1 MTREI
6 LINAF
11 AMNTPGHLSPGLW
24 RHTADRSAD
33 YRHIRHWVDLAKT
46 LERGLIDGLFIADV
60 VGVYDVYGGSVDAAV
75 RGGVQVPVNDPL
87 QLVPAMAYAT
97 EHLGFGV
104 TASVSFEHPFPFA
117 RRMSTLDHLT
127 GGRVGWNIVT
137 SYLDSGA
144 RNLGQA
150 RQAGHDD
157 RYDVADEYLEVVYKL
172 WEGSWADDAVL
183 RDRASGIFAD
193 PAKVRPIRHDGPN
206 FKVPGIHLCEP
217 SPQRTPVL
225 YQAGASSRGRR
236 FAARHAE
243 CVFVGGPTIL
253 ILKRI
258 VSDLRAAAVEAARRP
273 DDIKILNMQTVI
285 LGRTDSEAEDKAAD
299 YRSLVDHTGA
309 LALLSGWTG
318 VDLSTYGLDE
328 PLRHVKTEAGQSALE
343 SFTTA
348 DPDRQWTIRELAQWC
363 GIGGRGPV
371 LVGSARTVADQLQH
385 WIAETDVDGFNLAW
399 AVNPGTFEDIVDL
412 LVPELQRRG
421 AYKTAYRPG
430 TLREKLFGDGPRLN
444 ARHTGAGFRTLP

>member
-1 MTREI
+1 M
-6 LINAF
+6 
-11 AMNTPGHLSPGLW
+11 
-24 RHTADRSAD
+24 
-33 YRHIRHWVDLAKT
+33 
-46 LERGLIDGLFIADV
+46 IDGLFIADV

-243 CVFVGGPTIL
+243 CVFVGGPTIP

-258 VSDLRAAAVEAARRP
+258 VSDLRAAAVEAGRRP

-285 LGRTDSEAEDKAAD
+285 LGRTDSEAEDKAAE

-318 VDLSTYGLDE
+318 IDLSTYGLDE

-444 ARHTGAGFRTLP
+444 VRHTGAGFRTLP